1 MAKTRGLE
9 KANHVL
15 VKDSTLRTIQRVKKF
30 NQQWNPDRVTTDAV
44 IRMGVNLLD
53 NPTWRTVMALDEVT
67 ADALDRAVMEYRTF
81 MQFGETTES
90 LERDYAEMCADGA
103 VN

>member
-1 MAKTRGLE
+1 
-9 KANHVL
+9 
-15 VKDSTLRTIQRVKKF
+15 
-30 NQQWNPDRVTTDAV
+30 
-44 IRMGVNLLD
+44 
-53 NPTWRTVMALDEVT
+53 MALDEVT
-67 ADALDRAVMEYRTF
+67 ADALVRAVMEYRTF